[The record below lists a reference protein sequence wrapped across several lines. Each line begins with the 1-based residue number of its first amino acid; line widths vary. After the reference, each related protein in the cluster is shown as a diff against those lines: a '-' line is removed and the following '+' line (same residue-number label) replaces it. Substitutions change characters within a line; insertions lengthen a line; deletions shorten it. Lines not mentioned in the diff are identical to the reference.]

1 MAGQARTARACGL
14 FGKSIPVNL
23 RRGDMQGPSDQLNS
37 LQLGISKRYA
47 NKTVL
52 DNLELEIR
60 KGEFVTFLGPS
71 GCGKS
76 TALSIVAGL
85 IPATQGEIR
94 LNGERIDHLPPER
107 RGFGMVF
114 QNYALFPHMTVYD
127 NVAFGL
133 TLTSLAQD
141 EIKRRVQEMLRLVQL
156 LGFEERYPAQLSGG
170 QQQRVAIARALV
182 LRPRLML
189 FDEPLSNLDAK
200 LRVEMRAEIK
210 QIHAELGLTSIYVTH
225 DQAEALSMSDRIVVL
240 RNGILMQSGSPQ
252 EIHDRPNNVFVADFM
267 GFRNFFRVKI
277 ASLLGGVAEGVS
289 GNLTL
294 RARAGDGFGVGTEA
308 VMAIRPEDIQL
319 GAASAGARTVSGRVE
334 IVEYLGREQEA
345 AVRTEDGTRIWLRT
359 AGQMQVGD
367 QVDLGFP
374 VDKVVLLPAE

>member
-1 MAGQARTARACGL
+1 
-14 FGKSIPVNL
+14 
-23 RRGDMQGPSDQLNS
+23 MQGPGDQLNS

-47 NKTVL
+47 TKTVL
-52 DNLELEIR
+52 DNLKLEIR
-60 KGEFVTFLGPS
+60 NGEFVTFLGPS

-85 IPATQGEIR
+85 VPATEGEIH
-94 LNGERIDHLPPER
+94 LNGARIDHLPPEK

-133 TLTSLAQD
+133 TLTSLSPQ
-141 EIKRRVQEMLRLVQL
+141 EIGLRVQEMLRLVQL
-156 LGFEERYPAQLSGG
+156 LGFEARYPGQLSGG

-210 QIHAELGLTSIYVTH
+210 QIHANLGLTSIYVTH
-225 DQAEALSMSDRIVVL
+225 DQAEALSMSDRVVVL
-240 RNGILMQSGSPQ
+240 RNGVLMQSGSPQ
-252 EIHDRPNNVFVADFM
+252 EIHDRPKNVFVADFM
-267 GFRNFFRVKI
+267 GFRNFFRVNI
-277 ASLLGGVAEGVS
+277 AAVTDRVAEGKS
-289 GNLTL
+289 TSLTL
-294 RARAGDGFGVGTEA
+294 RARAGDDFHVGAEA

-319 GAASAGARTVSGRVE
+319 GAGGAVSGQVE

-359 AGQMQVGD
+359 ANPMQVGD
-367 QVDLGFP
+367 RVDLGFP
-374 VDKVVLLPAE
+374 VDKVVLLRDE

>member
-1 MAGQARTARACGL
+1 
-14 FGKSIPVNL
+14 
-23 RRGDMQGPSDQLNS
+23 
-37 LQLGISKRYA
+37 
-47 NKTVL
+47 
-52 DNLELEIR
+52 
-60 KGEFVTFLGPS
+60 
-71 GCGKS
+71 
-76 TALSIVAGL
+76 
-85 IPATQGEIR
+85 
-94 LNGERIDHLPPER
+94 
-107 RGFGMVF
+107 
-114 QNYALFPHMTVYD
+114 
-127 NVAFGL
+127 
-133 TLTSLAQD
+133 
-141 EIKRRVQEMLRLVQL
+141 VQL

-210 QIHAELGLTSIYVTH
+210 QIHADLGLTSIYVTH

-252 EIHDRPNNVFVADFM
+252 EIHDRPKNVFVADFM
-267 GFRNFFRVKI
+267 GFRNFFRVNV

-294 RARAGDGFGVGTEA
+294 RARAGDAFRVGTEA
-308 VMAIRPEDIQL
+308 VMAIRPEDILL
-319 GAASAGARTVSGRVE
+319 GAGSAGARTVPGRVE

-359 AGQMQVGD
+359 AAHMQVGD